1 MNAAAKLLAS
11 MRRNPLDWQ
20 IGDLQAVARQNNL
33 DWRHQKSSHCVFIRD
48 DGRTLSVPAHR
59 PIKPIYVRKF
69 VDLIDGAWNMN
80 KLNDYPFEVRPLSA
94 EEGGG
99 YLISFPDFAEC
110 ISDGETVDE
119 AVENG
124 RDAIKATIAALK
136 AKKLPVPAPNSG
148 GVASGKFVARVPKT
162 VHAQLATRA
171 RAEGVSL
178 NALVLTFIAQGLGSA
193 GAKAAAKRAV

>member
-1 MNAAAKLLAS
+1 MSKL
-11 MRRNPLDWQ
+11 
-20 IGDLQAVARQNNL
+20 
-33 DWRHQKSSHCVFIRD
+33 
-48 DGRTLSVPAHR
+48 T
-59 PIKPIYVRKF
+59 
-69 VDLIDGAWNMN
+69 
-80 KLNDYPFEVRPLSA
+80 DYPFEVRPLSS

-110 ISDGETVDE
+110 ISDGETVQE
-119 AVENG
+119 AMENG
-124 RDAIKATIAALK
+124 RDALKATIAALK

-178 NALVLTFIAQGLGSA
+178 NALVLTFIAQGLGGPGSKARAKSA
-193 GAKAAAKRAV
+193 A

>member
-1 MNAAAKLLAS
+1 MSKLT
-11 MRRNPLDWQ
+11 D
-20 IGDLQAVARQNNL
+20 
-33 DWRHQKSSHCVFIRD
+33 C
-48 DGRTLSVPAHR
+48 
-59 PIKPIYVRKF
+59 
-69 VDLIDGAWNMN
+69 
-80 KLNDYPFEVRPLSA
+80 PFQVRPLSS

-119 AVENG
+119 AMKNG
-124 RDAIKATIAALK
+124 RNALKATVAALR

-162 VHAQLATRA
+162 VHAQLATQA

-178 NALVLTFIAQGLGSA
+178 NALVLTFIAQGLSGPGSKA
-193 GAKAAAKRAV
+193 RAKSAA

>member
-1 MNAAAKLLAS
+1 MSKL
-11 MRRNPLDWQ
+11 
-20 IGDLQAVARQNNL
+20 
-33 DWRHQKSSHCVFIRD
+33 
-48 DGRTLSVPAHR
+48 T
-59 PIKPIYVRKF
+59 
-69 VDLIDGAWNMN
+69 
-80 KLNDYPFEVRPLSA
+80 DYPFEVRPLSS

-110 ISDGETVDE
+110 LSDGATVDE
-119 AVENG
+119 AIENG
-124 RDAIKATIAALK
+124 RDTLKATIAALR

-178 NALVLTFIAQGLGSA
+178 NALVLTFIAQGLGTAGGKARVKSA
-193 GAKAAAKRAV
+193 A